1 MAGAVLSGS
10 HRRGRRRRPATPLP
24 DGGHPSK
31 SRLMRP
37 PATMMAAI
45 DSVKKKKNQVKL
57 SSTVSR
63 PSYGRD
69 ASASANEFRFS
80 STDGAGVARKEA
92 RVGLP
97 TMLLVLLFQNG
108 IFTNKMRISSL
119 PKRYAHYG
127 MTRARLIAY
136 SSIYCR
142 YYSVPVSLFLNLCLC
157 VCVCVCVCLCVCVST
172 FVS

>member
-1 MAGAVLSGS
+1 M
-10 HRRGRRRRPATPLP
+10 
-24 DGGHPSK
+24 
-31 SRLMRP
+31 
-37 PATMMAAI
+37 
-45 DSVKKKKNQVKL
+45 KL